1 VGGSAG
7 GLAKGSAGGGKPV
20 DFENFWEAPAFMWK
34 HPEVTEREI
43 EAVMVSFSFGALALL
58 LSSVHEARELCW
70 LVDSMSGLRSGG
82 NVALEWS

>member
-1 VGGSAG
+1 M
-7 GLAKGSAGGGKPV
+7 